1 MPVKDYYKL
10 LQVDPSADFTT
21 IKRAFRKLAMQ
32 YHPDKNQESPS
43 STSHYRELQLA
54 YEILSNPQ
62 KREEYHYQR
71 WLEKSKG
78 HELDTA
84 ISTDQILQLFINTER
99 VIHEMDSFRTDNFH
113 LLDILLN
120 LYNTNRIELILE
132 ENESK
137 LEKTVIQLALQSSS
151 SLCSSYQLRLMEQL
165 NKLLKKHPE
174 QRSIWD
180 EQVKT
185 RQQKEFIEKL
195 KVPVVIL
202 LTIILCLIILL
213 ISK

>member
-1 MPVKDYYKL
+1 MQVKDYYKM
-10 LQVDPSADFTT
+10 LQVEPNADFIT

-32 YHPDKNQESPS
+32 YHPDKTEGS
-43 STSHYRELQLA
+43 STATSHYRELQQA

-78 HELDTA
+78 YDLDSA

-99 VIHEMDSFRTDNFH
+99 VIHEMDSFSADNFH

-120 LYNTNRIELILE
+120 LYNSNRLERILE
-132 ENESK
+132 ENDNK
-137 LEKTVIQLALQSSS
+137 LEKTVIQLAKQSSS
-151 SLCSSYQLRLMEQL
+151 SLSSTYQLRLIDQL
-165 NKLLKKHPE
+165 KNLLKKHPE
-174 QRSIWD
+174 QQSSWD
-180 EQVKT
+180 EQLRIKQ
-185 RQQKEFIEKL
+185 RKEFIEKL

-202 LTIILCLIILL
+202 LTIILCLIILF
-213 ISK
+213 ISR

>member
-10 LQVDPSADFTT
+10 LQVEPSADFTT

-78 HELDTA
+78 YELDTA

-99 VIHEMDSFRTDNFH
+99 VIHEMDSFRSDNFH
-113 LLDILLN
+113 LLEILLN

-132 ENESK
+132 ENDSK
-137 LEKTVIQLALQSSS
+137 LEKTVIQLALKSSS
-151 SLCSSYQLRLMEQL
+151 SLSSAYQLRLIDQL
-165 NKLLKKHPE
+165 KKLLKKHPE
-174 QRSIWD
+174 QQFIWD
-180 EQVKT
+180 EQVRTTKH
-185 RQQKEFIEKL
+185 KEFIEKL

>member
-1 MPVKDYYKL
+1 MPVKDYYKI
-10 LQVDPSADFTT
+10 LQVEPSADFTT

-32 YHPDKNQESPS
+32 YHPDKNQESRS
-43 STSHYRELQLA
+43 STSQYRELQQA

-78 HELDTA
+78 YELDKA
-84 ISTDQILQLFINTER
+84 ISADQILQLFINTER
-99 VIHEMDSFRTDNFH
+99 VIHEMDSFRLDNFH

-120 LYNTNRIELILE
+120 LYTTNRIELILE
-132 ENESK
+132 ENDSK

-151 SLCSSYQLRLMEQL
+151 SLSSAYQLRLIEQL

-174 QRSIWD
+174 QLSIWN
-180 EQVKT
+180 EQVKNT
-185 RQQKEFIEKL
+185 QHKEFVEKL
-195 KVPVVIL
+195 KVPLVIL